1 MIVRVK
7 EFKGYGLLYY
17 LDDEDEVYSDE
28 FRVLVSKKGKCGW
41 KRDENFSPCI
51 QRAIVKRAGGSRKK
65 NGMS

>member
-28 FRVLVSKKGKCGW
+28 FRVLVSKKGKCEW
-41 KRDENFSPCI
+41 KRDENFSLCSI
-51 QRAIVKRAGGSRKK
+51 MIEEFD
-65 NGMS
+65 

>member
-17 LDDEDEVYSDE
+17 LDDEDELYSDE

-41 KRDENFSPCI
+41 KRDENFSPCSI
-51 QRAIVKRAGGSRKK
+51 MIEEFD
-65 NGMS
+65 

>member
-28 FRVLVSKKGKCGW
+28 FRVLVSKKGKCEW
-41 KRDENFSPCI
+41 KRDENISPCSI
-51 QRAIVKRAGGSRKK
+51 MIEEFD
-65 NGMS
+65 

>member
-28 FRVLVSKKGKCGW
+28 FRVLVSKKGK
-41 KRDENFSPCI
+41 RDENFSPCSI
-51 QRAIVKRAGGSRKK
+51 MVEEFD
-65 NGMS
+65 

>member
-41 KRDENFSPCI
+41 KRDENFSPC
-51 QRAIVKRAGGSRKK
+51 RDYEEKSV
-65 NGMS
+65 NNNLL

>member
-28 FRVLVSKKGKCGW
+28 FRVLVSKKGKCGR
-41 KRDENFSPCI
+41 KRDENFSPCSI
-51 QRAIVKRAGGSRKK
+51 MIEEFD
-65 NGMS
+65 

>member
-28 FRVLVSKKGKCGW
+28 FRYLRKVSVDGKEMKILVHV
-41 KRDENFSPCI
+41 
-51 QRAIVKRAGGSRKK
+51 AL
-65 NGMS
+65 

>member
-41 KRDENFSPCI
+41 KEMKI
-51 QRAIVKRAGGSRKK
+51 LVHVAL
-65 NGMS
+65 